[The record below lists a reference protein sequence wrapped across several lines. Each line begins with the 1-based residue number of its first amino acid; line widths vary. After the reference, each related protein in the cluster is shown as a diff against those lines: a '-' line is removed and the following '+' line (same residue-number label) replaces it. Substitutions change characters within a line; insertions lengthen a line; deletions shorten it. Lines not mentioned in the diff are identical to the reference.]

1 VQSTATTTL
10 SARAHRRGPSVRRVL
25 LSDSFVLYLTLA
37 YFAVVWL
44 FLPRIG
50 SPRNLGNLSSNI
62 WPLLTLVIGQM
73 FVLLVGGIDLSQTA
87 IMAVTS
93 VSGALLMSSRLDPE
107 LFAKNPLWGV
117 LLTEQGGPLG
127 GSALA
132 VPVAIALMLLLGVL
146 IGLGNGLA
154 VAKLRM
160 PPFMVTLVS
169 MFFFSGLAIFITRSE
184 NVSYLPGRFLALG
197 QDFLGHV
204 PTARGPVGLVPYS
217 FFVGMALAAGAWF
230 VLARTV
236 LGRWFYAVGINR
248 RAAEVSG
255 VPTQG
260 VILCAY
266 AISGFCAALG
276 SVLYS
281 ARLGAG
287 RPTLGENVLLDIIG
301 AAVIG
306 GISLFGGKAKVRWA
320 FYGVLFFVLLDSSL
334 YMMNFKFYTVNI
346 VKGSVI
352 LLAALLDVLRSR
364 VRAEGAP
371 VPRTRTEAAPEHRA
385 VTA

>member
-1 VQSTATTTL
+1 MQNTETTTPRAA
-10 SARAHRRGPSVRRVL
+10 ARRLRDMFVRRVL
-25 LSDSFVLYLTLA
+25 LSDSFVLFLTLA
-37 YFAVVWL
+37 YFLVLWI
-44 FLPRIG
+44 FLPRLG
-50 SPRNLGNLSSNI
+50 SVRNLSNLSSNV
-62 WPLLTLVIGQM
+62 WPLLMLVIGQM
-73 FVLLVGGIDLSQTA
+73 FVLIVGGIDLSQTA

-93 VSGALLMSSRLDPE
+93 VSGALVMTSQLDPE

-117 LLTEQGGPLG
+117 LLSEQGGPLG
-127 GSALA
+127 SSALA
-132 VPVAIALMLLLGVL
+132 VPAGIAVMLLLGVL
-146 IGLGNGLA
+146 IGAGNGLA
-154 VAKLRM
+154 VARLRM

-169 MFFFSGLAIFITRSE
+169 MFFFSGLAIFATRSE
-184 NVSYLPGRFLALG
+184 NVSHLPDSFVAIGQSYLGRIPAG
-197 QDFLGHV
+197 
-204 PTARGPVGLVPYS
+204 RGSVGLVPYS
-217 FFVGMALAAGAWF
+217 FFAGVALAVAAWF
-230 VLARTV
+230 VLAKTV

-248 RAAEVSG
+248 RSAQVSG
-255 VPTQG
+255 VPTQR
-260 VILCAY
+260 VIICAY

-306 GISLFGGKAKVRWA
+306 GISLFGGKGKVRWA

-364 VRAEGAP
+364 VRADVTP
-371 VPRTRTEAAPEHRA
+371 MRRVVAA
-385 VTA
+385 

>member
-1 VQSTATTTL
+1 VQNTETTTPRAA
-10 SARAHRRGPSVRRVL
+10 ARRLRDMFVRRVL
-25 LSDSFVLYLTLA
+25 LSDSFVLFLTLA
-37 YFAVVWL
+37 YFLVLWI
-44 FLPRIG
+44 FLPRLG
-50 SPRNLGNLSSNI
+50 SVRNLSNLSSNV
-62 WPLLTLVIGQM
+62 WPLLMLVIGQM
-73 FVLLVGGIDLSQTA
+73 FVLIVGGIDLSQTA

-93 VSGALLMSSRLDPE
+93 VSGALVMTSQLDPE

-117 LLTEQGGPLG
+117 LLSEQGGPLG
-127 GSALA
+127 SSALA
-132 VPVAIALMLLLGVL
+132 VPAGIAVMLLLGVL
-146 IGLGNGLA
+146 IGAGNGLA
-154 VAKLRM
+154 VARLRM

-169 MFFFSGLAIFITRSE
+169 MFFFSGLAIFATRSE
-184 NVSYLPGRFLALG
+184 NVSHLPDSFVAIGQSYLGRIPAG
-197 QDFLGHV
+197 
-204 PTARGPVGLVPYS
+204 RGSVGLVPYS
-217 FFVGMALAAGAWF
+217 FFAGVALAVAAWF
-230 VLARTV
+230 VLAKTV

-248 RAAEVSG
+248 RSAQVSG
-255 VPTQG
+255 VPTQR
-260 VILCAY
+260 VIICAY

-306 GISLFGGKAKVRWA
+306 GISLFGGKGKVRWA

-364 VRAEGAP
+364 VRADVTP
-371 VPRTRTEAAPEHRA
+371 MRRVVAA
-385 VTA
+385 

>member
-1 VQSTATTTL
+1 MQNTETTTPRAA
-10 SARAHRRGPSVRRVL
+10 ARRLRDMFVRRVL
-25 LSDSFVLYLTLA
+25 LSDSFVLFLTLA
-37 YFAVVWL
+37 YFLVLWI
-44 FLPRIG
+44 FLPRLG
-50 SPRNLGNLSSNI
+50 SVRNLSNLSSNV
-62 WPLLTLVIGQM
+62 WPLLMLVIGQM
-73 FVLLVGGIDLSQTA
+73 FVLIVGGIDLSQTA

-93 VSGALLMSSRLDPE
+93 VSGALVMTSHLDPE

-117 LLTEQGGPLG
+117 LLSEQGGPLG
-127 GSALA
+127 SSALA
-132 VPVAIALMLLLGVL
+132 VPAGIAVMLLLGVL
-146 IGLGNGLA
+146 IGAGNGLA
-154 VAKLRM
+154 VARLRM

-169 MFFFSGLAIFITRSE
+169 MFFFSGLAIFVTRSE
-184 NVSYLPGRFLALG
+184 NVSHLPDSFVAIGQSYLGRIPAG
-197 QDFLGHV
+197 
-204 PTARGPVGLVPYS
+204 RGSVGLVPYS
-217 FFVGMALAAGAWF
+217 FFAGVALAVAAWF
-230 VLARTV
+230 VLAKTV

-248 RAAEVSG
+248 RSAQVSG
-255 VPTQG
+255 VPTQR
-260 VILCAY
+260 VIICAY

-306 GISLFGGKAKVRWA
+306 GISLFGGKGKVRWA

-364 VRAEGAP
+364 VRADVTP
-371 VPRTRTEAAPEHRA
+371 MRRVVAA
-385 VTA
+385 